1 MFDQSEEPPQGL
13 HTTTKFYVEILTEG
27 DIPAFLALQ
36 SKVAATITDDKKHH
50 LKIRDKHDLLTHI
63 GHRMPIIGVKNE
75 KGVLVGQCLLS
86 YPSHG
91 EAVKNICGYPLNNQI
106 STTAIVQSLAVDPD
120 VRGQKI
126 AEKILETAKEI
137 AAMSGHVLLLAKV
150 AQDNPQSTK
159 TFIGAAFAKA
169 CEGID
174 PAKGYPVTYWQH
186 NIHNRC
192 AATLDCVA
200 K

>member
-1 MFDQSEEPPQGL
+1 M
-13 HTTTKFYVEILTEG
+13 TKNI
-27 DIPAFLALQ
+27 D
-36 SKVAATITDDKKHH
+36 

-75 KGVLVGQCLLS
+75 KGILVGQCLLS

-91 EAVKNICGYPLNNQI
+91 EAVKNICGYPLNNQV

-150 AQDNPQSTK
+150 AQRQP
-159 TFIGAAFAKA
+159 AKHKNLYGGRI
-169 CEGID
+169 CEGLRRHR
-174 PAKGYPVTYWQH
+174 PCKGLSRYLL
-186 NIHNRC
+186 
-192 AATLDCVA
+192 AAQYSQSLRRNTGLRGKIVDFSLQ
-200 K
+200 